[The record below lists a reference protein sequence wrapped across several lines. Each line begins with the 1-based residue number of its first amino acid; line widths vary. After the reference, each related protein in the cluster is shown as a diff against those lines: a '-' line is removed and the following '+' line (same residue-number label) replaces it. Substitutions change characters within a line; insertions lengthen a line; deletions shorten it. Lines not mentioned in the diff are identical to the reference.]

1 MATLAEI
8 QSAIDGKA
16 FDPRSLSN
24 EQRSAV
30 DDAFKQGILKG
41 YTGIGELEAERDV
54 ASEAIAKR
62 KTEQAQPFTTATKGI
77 SPFSD
82 EGITRADMEMV
93 GDVGGSLFAY
103 LQDKDKIMNSVL
115 KPGINAGYGIQMNPA
130 DFTAKD
136 LNRFRGVLSNLPFV
150 KNFKLLS
157 RTAGFVGGVADDVA
171 LLSKRGP
178 TQLLATEA
186 KSQLYGAAGAGAGSA
201 TFDLSN
207 FATDFGVY
215 STLDLGEI
223 SDNEINKLPPVEQ
236 AAVHATE
243 AMRNAIMFNSAASGL
258 GPVLEMAGRG
268 FKGLLGLK
276 GENAEVLAR
285 SLRENKVSLSL
296 SAAADPNTFVGKL
309 ANGFFKTIG
318 VFPVI
323 SRWRSANR
331 KNVESELYTSMLDR
345 LEAGAPIEHTTMLT
359 WQALPTMQA
368 NFVKYLNSIDVKY
381 KNVFATA
388 DLIGDPRVIPT
399 TATAK
404 SAQSIYD
411 ALRSQYPNIIDT
423 SDKAM
428 RALTEFEDPVV
439 DLATRIRNIGFG
451 NEFITPKEYLGLNRA
466 ITRATQNIKLQDI
479 RGLLFD
485 LRKGLKEDFNTVA
498 NPANTTAYLNSS
510 AGKEKYEALKS
521 TLGEAGA
528 QEGLKTFATKI
539 DEFGKQLTAANQFF
553 TTVVQPFN
561 SPVAK
566 QIMKTD
572 SQLFTNKGIIG
583 IAGKTS
589 IEPDKMW
596 KETFNEVFK
605 DNNPGALK
613 ELQYILG
620 TDRKDSVGKEIYD
633 RMAQRYFWDAFLTSY
648 EKKPQLVSRPFYQ
661 LLEEAERTGGIKRK
675 YADEIYNE
683 GLTKELYTPG
693 AIVPE
698 VTLKKGIGVQPYT
711 ELRLGADDVA
721 NFDVTRFKRNLGW
734 DDSDLSK
741 EKFIQL
747 YGGGQKGREGYESLK
762 GLINLLE
769 KEYAAEFADASTFL
783 QRRFTLGSLKSVA
796 GGVVPF
802 LAASSAGPNGV
813 LGFALLGLYGGYAL
827 ANPQVVRN
835 MLGLFTTEQKLAK
848 AGKQSQLG
856 KNQYLTKLLNWAA
869 DEDKDFPKV
878 DPRKINNEEIME
890 YLLTTPKKIPG
901 VNFNIKDIRPELR
914 SQFYPEIPIVEKS
927 TAPQIAQGM
936 NFLQGT
942 AKAVRKTDEINM
954 MESQASAIYQPG
966 VQKLQPLQFMSKG
979 QQPAQVPSGLQAA
992 KFQALFPNDPLGNLI
1007 AQSGTIV

>member
-1 MATLAEI
+1 MASLTEL

-16 FDPRSLSN
+16 LDPRSLSPD
-24 EQRSAV
+24 QRNAV
-30 DDAFKQGILKG
+30 DDAFRQGILKG
-41 YTGIGELEAERDV
+41 YSSIGELEAERGM
-54 ASEAIAKR
+54 AAEAIAKR
-62 KTEQAQPFTTATKGI
+62 KTEQAQPFTVATKGI

-115 KPGINAGYGIQMNPA
+115 KPGINAGYGIQLSPA
-130 DFTAKD
+130 DLAAKD
-136 LNRFRGVLSNLPFV
+136 LNRFRGTLSNLPLV
-150 KNFKLLS
+150 KNFKILS
-157 RTAGFVGGVADDVA
+157 RTAGFVGGVADDLA
-171 LLSKRGP
+171 LLAKRGP

-186 KSQLYGAAGAGAGSA
+186 KSQLFGAAGAGAGSA
-201 TFDLSN
+201 TFDLAN

-223 SDNEINKLPPVEQ
+223 SDNEVNKLPPVEK

-243 AMRNAIMFNSAASGL
+243 AMRNAIMFNSVASGL
-258 GPVLEMAGRG
+258 GPVLEMTGRG

-285 SLRENKVSLSL
+285 SLRENKIGLSL
-296 SAAADPNTFVGKL
+296 SAVADTDTFVGKL
-309 ANGFFKTIG
+309 ANGFFRTIG

-323 SRWRSANR
+323 SRWRAANR
-331 KNVESELYTSMLDR
+331 KNVEKELYTSMLDR

-359 WQALPTMQA
+359 YQALPTMQA
-368 NFVKYLNSIDVKY
+368 NFIKYLNSIDVKY

-399 TATAK
+399 KATAK
-404 SAQSIYD
+404 SASAIYES
-411 ALRSQYPNIIDT
+411 LRAQYPGIIDP

-428 RALTEFEDPVV
+428 RALTEFEDPIV
-439 DLATRIRNIGFG
+439 DLASRIKNINFG
-451 NEFITPKEYLGLNRA
+451 SEFITPKEYLGLNRA

-498 NPANTTAYLNSS
+498 NPANTTAFLNSP
-510 AGKEKYEALKS
+510 AGKEKFDSLKA
-521 TLGEAGA
+521 TLGEQGA
-528 QEGLKTFATKI
+528 QDGLKLFATKI

-561 SPVAK
+561 SPVAR

-589 IEPDKMW
+589 IEPEKMW

-620 TDRKDSVGKEIYD
+620 TDQKGTVGQEIYD
-633 RMAQRYFWDAFLTSY
+633 RMRQRYFWDAFLNSY
-648 EKKPQLVSRPFYQ
+648 EKKPQLVNRPFYQ

-675 YADEIYNE
+675 YVDEIYNE
-683 GLTKELYTPG
+683 GLTKDIYTPQ

-698 VTLKKGIGVQPYT
+698 ATIKKGVGVQPYS
-711 ELRLGADDVA
+711 ELRLAAEDVA
-721 NFDVTRFKRNLGW
+721 NFDVAKFKKNLGW
-734 DDSDLSK
+734 DDTDLAR

-747 YGGGQKGREGYESLK
+747 YGGGQKGKEGYQSLK

-802 LAASSAGPNGV
+802 LAASQAGPNGMI
-813 LGFALLGLYGGYAL
+813 GFALLGLYGGYAL

-835 MLGLFTTEQKLAK
+835 MLGLFTTEQKLIK

-869 DEDKDFPKV
+869 DEDKDFPKIN
-878 DPRKINNEEIME
+878 PKKINSEEIMD
-890 YLLTTPKKIPG
+890 YLLTTPKKVPG
-901 VNFNIKDIRPELR
+901 VNFNIKDIRKELR
-914 SQFYPEIPIVEKS
+914 SQFYPEIQTVERS
-927 TAPQIAQGM
+927 SAPQIAQGM

-942 AKAVRKTDEINM
+942 AKAVRKTDEINTL
-954 MESQASAIYQPG
+954 EGQTSTGYQPG
-966 VQKLQPLQFMSKG
+966 IQKLQPLQFMPKAP
-979 QQPAQVPSGLQAA
+979 QQAPMNVAQANQ
-992 KFQALFPNDPLGNLI
+992 FQALFPNDPLGNLI
-1007 AQSGTIV
+1007 AQRGTQV